1 MSETSIASEI
11 DPTLLPPV
19 DPKVVSDNLTPVQ
32 PAAQIVSFVEI
43 ECRVVLHKGMYCL
56 VHCYDAQKQKI
67 KMYSVEL
74 TPEEYNN
81 WVSDVEMES
90 LILSK
95 CGLAKA

>member
-1 MSETSIASEI
+1 MTDTKEI

-19 DPKVVSDNLTPVQ
+19 DPKIVSDNLTPVQ

-43 ECRVVLHKGMYCL
+43 ECRVVLHKAMFCL

-67 KMYSVEL
+67 KVYSVEL
-74 TPEEYNN
+74 TPQEYET
-81 WVSDVEMES
+81 WTSDVEMET

-95 CGLAKA
+95 CGLAKV

>member
-1 MSETSIASEI
+1 MSEETKTEI
-11 DPTLLPPV
+11 E
-19 DPKVVSDNLTPVQ
+19 PKVVSDNLTPVQ

-43 ECRVVLHKGMYCL
+43 ECRVVLHKALFAL

-74 TPEEYNN
+74 TPQEYNE
-81 WVSDVEMES
+81 WVSDVEMET

-95 CGLAKA
+95 CGLTRV

>member
-1 MSETSIASEI
+1 MSETKEI

-19 DPKVVSDNLTPVQ
+19 EPKVVSDNLTPVQ

-74 TPEEYNN
+74 TPQEYET
-81 WVSDVEMES
+81 WISDVEMEA

-95 CGLAKA
+95 CGLAKV